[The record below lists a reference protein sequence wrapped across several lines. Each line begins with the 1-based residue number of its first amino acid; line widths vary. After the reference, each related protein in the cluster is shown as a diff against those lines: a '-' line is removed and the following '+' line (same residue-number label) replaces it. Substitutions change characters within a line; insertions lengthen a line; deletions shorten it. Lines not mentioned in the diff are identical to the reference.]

1 MSTST
6 SVYWYWVLEI
16 RAPIV
21 MSCAACIYN
30 VMPQTGCNA
39 LFKRAITWSPPP
51 LGADRLQRD
60 EHTPVILGHG
70 RPAGSDIGVA
80 RGDRGI
86 LCHYRQNRLHAVHH

>member
-30 VMPQTGCNA
+30 VMPQTGCSA
-39 LFKRAITWSPPP
+39 LFKRAITWSTPTLWLIGFNVMNTRPSFSVTVGPPGP
-51 LGADRLQRD
+51 
-60 EHTPVILGHG
+60 I
-70 RPAGSDIGVA
+70 
-80 RGDRGI
+80 
-86 LCHYRQNRLHAVHH
+86 